1 MQALYSV
8 NLMIKAITNLFSWAG
23 REQPHQVARAGL
35 LAEPAGAVTR
45 VLADW
50 CPSLSVYHLYFSRRQ
65 PRPAFALLVDALRYR
80 G

>member
-1 MQALYSV
+1 MRALYGF
-8 NLMIKAITNLFSWAG
+8 NLIKVITNLCSCAG

-35 LAEPAGAVTR
+35 LAEPAGAITR
-45 VLADW
+45 MLADW
-50 CPSLSVYHLYFSRRQ
+50 CPSYSIYHLYYPGRQ